1 MIADHVCKWVENL
14 KPRVRQY
21 LYYQDTLEETMEKIK
36 NLQGREKLDCAFQMI
51 GDFFSS
57 DFYNAD
63 FDPWP
68 DLDTRIDTI
77 EDLLKLVENDIDRKK
92 LENSVESIFREEE
105 AAQEGT
111 EQLLDQQQKAFFS
124 MMTDAYGINEFYNTV
139 ERSKTEVTEILA
151 KEGLTESSG
160 NNGEVQPEIEYDSEG
175 AESLKAR
182 LADILDGHVDSF

>member
-36 NLQGREKLDCAFQMI
+36 NLQGREKLDCAFRMI

-151 KEGLTESSG
+151 KEGLPEGSG